1 MDDLLTLLELDLN
14 LWLEAKSFSR
24 PDRNQVC
31 SISNIIAKD
40 IQMGCS
46 VSTVGSSQSS
56 SSFQS
61 PVIQAILREQV
72 ET

>member
-14 LWLEAKSFSR
+14 LRLEAKSFSR
-24 PDRNQVC
+24 PDRNQVYG
-31 SISNIIAKD
+31 ISNTIGKD

-46 VSTVGSSQSS
+46 VSILGSSQSS

-61 PVIQAILREQV
+61 PVIQTILREQV
-72 ET
+72 EA